1 MAELIINGN
10 YHLSPDIQLSEVN
23 NVPGISQSITQTLGG
38 VVEQGRAKAVGQ
50 MYQLSA
56 DSRSQGLY
64 GFFTRADHAY
74 LAALRDSRTVFPVAH
89 PSRVLPGVI
98 IPADGIA
105 LEVVQGNETV
115 EQEDTEKMFGTV
127 KILKVA

>member
-1 MAELIINGN
+1 MSELIINGN

-23 NVPGISQSITQTLGG
+23 NSPNISQSITQTLGG

-50 MYQLSA
+50 RYQLSA

-74 LAALRDSRTVFPVAH
+74 LAALRDSRTVFRVEH

-115 EQEDTEKMFGTV
+115 EQEDTEKMFGIV
-127 KILKVA
+127 NIIKVA

>member
-23 NVPGISQSITQTLGG
+23 NVAGISQSITQTMGG
-38 VVEQGRAKAVGQ
+38 VVEQGRGKATGQ
-50 MYQLSA
+50 RYQLSA

-64 GFFTRADHAY
+64 GHFTRSDHAY
-74 LAALRDSRTVFPVAH
+74 LAALRDNRAVFTVEH
-89 PSRVLPGVI
+89 PSRVLTAEM

-115 EQEDTEKMFGTV
+115 EQEAGEKMFGT
-127 KILKVA
+127 ITIIKVA

>member
-23 NVPGISQSITQTLGG
+23 NVPGISQSIIQTMGG
-38 VVEQGRAKAVGQ
+38 VIEQARSRATGQ
-50 MYQLSA
+50 RYQLSA

-64 GFFTRADHAY
+64 GYFTRADHAY
-74 LAALRDSRTVFPVAH
+74 LAALRDSRTVFTVAH

-115 EQEDTEKMFGTV
+115 EQEAEEKMFGT
-127 KILKVA
+127 ITIIKVG

>member
-1 MAELIINGN
+1 MAELIINGT

-23 NVPGISQSITQTLGG
+23 NVPGISQSIIQTMGG
-38 VVEQGRAKAVGQ
+38 VVEQGRNKATGQ
-50 MYQLSA
+50 RYQLSA

-64 GFFTRADHAY
+64 GYFTRADHAY
-74 LAALRDSRTVFPVAH
+74 LAALRDNRTVFMVQH
-89 PSRVLPGVI
+89 PSRVLTSVI

-115 EQEDTEKMFGTV
+115 EQEDTEKMFGT
-127 KILKVA
+127 ITIIKVA

>member
-1 MAELIINGN
+1 MSELIINGN

-23 NVPGISQSITQTLGG
+23 NVPGVSQSITQTMGG

-50 MYQLSA
+50 RYQLSA

-64 GFFTRADHAY
+64 GFFTRTDHAY
-74 LAALRDSRTVFPVAH
+74 LAELRDSRAVFSVAH
-89 PSRVLPGVI
+89 PSRTLAAVL

-105 LEVVQGNETV
+105 LEVVQGDETV
-115 EQEDTEKMFGTV
+115 EQEDGEKMFGT
-127 KILKVA
+127 ITLIKVG